1 MKTRLKGLMLT
12 TALVA
17 LTAAPAFAQ
26 DNENPF
32 LRGRYTAVTDRDQ
45 PEFDPEPLRVST
57 FDVEA
62 SLGASA
68 AYNDN
73 IFASPTNEKGD
84 TIIRIQPQAFA
95 RSTWTVHEVAAGVS
109 VDHKEYLK
117 NGSES
122 ATDYDAFANGRLD
135 VSRNFAFSVGGNAGH
150 RTEERYEAASFGVNN
165 RASYDYTGAFVRGLY
180 RMDRFQVE
188 GTVGVT
194 DDSFDQAI
202 QAQIRDNTTTYVNG
216 RVSYAV
222 SPDLAL
228 FVQARRSELDYSDNT
243 RDGTRTTVDAGVNFE
258 LAAPFRGEIAVG
270 SFEEDRDSATFGQTD
285 GLNVAAN
292 VQWFPTQ
299 LTTVTLMANRGVA
312 DTGLLTAASSI
323 NTAYGVRV
331 DHELLRNVLLF
342 GRIREEK
349 SDYQGAT
356 IDREDKALSAGIGA
370 AWKLNK
376 NARIE
381 AEYSFRSQD
390 SSGANAGPSLD
401 QNIISIGLRL
411 FP

>member
-1 MKTRLKGLMLT
+1 MNNRYKGLLLT

-17 LTAAPAFAQ
+17 ITAAPAFAQ
-26 DNENPF
+26 DTNPF
-32 LRGRYTAVTDRDQ
+32 LRGRYTAVTERDQ
-45 PEFDPEPLRVST
+45 PEFDPEPVRVST

-68 AYNDN
+68 SYNDN
-73 IFASPTNEKGD
+73 IFATPANEEGD

-95 RSTWTVHEVAAGVS
+95 RSTWSVHEVAAGVS
-109 VDHKEYLK
+109 VDHKEYLD
-117 NGSES
+117 NGDES

-135 VSRNFAFSVGGNAGH
+135 VSRNFAMSVGGNVGH
-150 RTEERYEAASFGVNN
+150 RTEERYEAASFGVPD
-165 RASYDYTGAFVRGLY
+165 RASYDYAGAFLRGLY

-188 GTVGVT
+188 GTAGVT
-194 DDSFDQAI
+194 DDSFDQAT
-202 QAQIRDNTTTYVNG
+202 QAVIRDNTTTYVNG
-216 RVSYAV
+216 RVSYAFT
-222 SPDLAL
+222 PDVAV
-228 FVQARRSELDYSDNT
+228 FVQARRDELDYSDNQ

-270 SFEEDRDSATFGQTD
+270 SFKDDRDNATFGSTS

-299 LTTVTLMANRGVA
+299 LTTVTFLANRGVA
-312 DTGLLTAASSI
+312 DTGLVTAVSAI
-323 NTAYGVRV
+323 NTGYGVRV

-342 GRIREEK
+342 GRAREDKNE
-349 SDYQGAT
+349 YQGDG
-356 IDREDKALSAGIGA
+356 IDREDKALSVGIGA

-376 NARIE
+376 QARLE
-381 AEYSFRSQD
+381 TEYSFRSQD
-390 SSGANAGPSLD
+390 SSGLNAGPDLD
-401 QNIISIGLRL
+401 QNVISVGLRI

>member
-1 MKTRLKGLMLT
+1 MKIGFKAFLLT

-17 LTAAPAFAQ
+17 IAAPAFAQ

-32 LRGRYTAVTDRDQ
+32 LRGRYTAVTDRNQ
-45 PEFDPEPLRVST
+45 PEYDPEPVRAGS
-57 FDVEA
+57 FDVLA
-62 SLGASA
+62 SVGLSA

-73 IFASPTNEKGD
+73 ILATPNNEVSD
-84 TIIRIQPQAFA
+84 TILRAQPAVDA
-95 RSTWTVHEVAAGVS
+95 RSNWTVHEVAAGVS
-109 VDHKEYLK
+109 VDHKEYLD

-135 VSRNFAFSVGGNAGH
+135 VSRNFALSVGGNVGH
-150 RTEERYEAASFGVNN
+150 RTEERYVAASFGVTD
-165 RASYDYTGAFVRGLY
+165 RAAYDYTGAFVRGLY
-180 RMDRFQVE
+180 RMDRYQVE

-202 QAQIRDNTTTYVNG
+202 QAQFRDNTTTYVNG
-216 RVSYAV
+216 RVSYAI

-228 FVQARRSELDYSDNT
+228 FVQGRRSELNYSDNT
-243 RDGTRTTVDAGVNFE
+243 RDGTRTTVDAGLNFE

-270 SFEEDRDSATFGQTD
+270 SFQEDRDDPTLGKFD

-299 LTTVTLMANRGVA
+299 LTTLTFMANRGVA
-312 DTGLLTAASSI
+312 DTGLLSAASAI
-323 NTAYGVRV
+323 YTGYGVRV
-331 DHELLRNVLLF
+331 DHELFRNILAF
-342 GRIREEK
+342 GRIRQEK
-349 SDYQGAT
+349 NEYQGVA
-356 IDREDKALSAGIGA
+356 IDREDKALIAGVGA

-376 NARIE
+376 NARVE
-381 AEYSFRSQD
+381 TEYSVRSQD
-390 SSGANAGPSLD
+390 SSGINAGPSLD
-401 QNIISIGLRL
+401 QNIVSIGLRL